1 MIMQDDEPRT
11 GRRGEAKREVIL
23 DAAERCFLTDGFAV
37 SLDRI
42 AAEADVS
49 KQTIYSHFGNK
60 EGLYR
65 AVALRRKWPVHE
77 ALRADIPVRE
87 ALFRFGLALLEK
99 VTAPETV
106 RLHRLLVGQVSQF
119 PDLARIHHE
128 IGPQRSLEGLADYLR
143 PLVAAG
149 RLDVEDAELAADHF
163 FGLLLGTTRQ
173 RLLFGAMPS
182 PSTDDNRRV
191 AERAVAA
198 FCRAYCR
205 AEA

>member
-1 MIMQDDEPRT
+1 MQDDEPRT

-65 AVALRRKWPVHE
+65 AVAMRRKWPVHE
-77 ALRADIPVRE
+77 ALRPDAPVRE
-87 ALFRFGLALLEK
+87 ALLAFGMALLEK

-106 RLHRLLVGQVSQF
+106 RLHRLLVGQVTQF
-119 PDLARIHHE
+119 PDLARVHHE
-128 IGPQRSLEGLADYLR
+128 IGPQRSLDCLADYLR

-149 RLDVEDAELAADHF
+149 QLDAEDADLAADHF

-173 RLLFGAMPS
+173 RLLFGAIPS
-182 PSTDDNRRV
+182 PSAEDNKKA
-191 AERAVAA
+191 AERAVSA
-198 FCRAYCR
+198 FCRAYFKPD
-205 AEA
+205 A